1 MVCVV
6 SAILSCVQ
14 FAYVHPATG
23 KTIQI
28 TNMLSGAA
36 MVDLLSKMVNN
47 YASFPPLGMVIVA
60 TLGIGVAEGSGYINT
75 GLKNY
80 CL

>member
-1 MVCVV
+1 
-6 SAILSCVQ
+6 
-14 FAYVHPATG
+14 
-23 KTIQI
+23 
-28 TNMLSGAA
+28 